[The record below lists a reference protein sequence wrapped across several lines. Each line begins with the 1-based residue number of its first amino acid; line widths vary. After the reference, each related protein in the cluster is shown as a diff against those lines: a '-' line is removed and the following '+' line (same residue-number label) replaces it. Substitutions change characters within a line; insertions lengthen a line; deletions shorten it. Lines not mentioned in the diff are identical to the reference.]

1 MDLSVGSMLEVIV
14 SLLLIATIGYCA
26 TIDRRLRAMR
36 EGQDGL
42 RDLIRD
48 LSGATTQAMSAIA
61 HLRQASDA
69 TGAALSEQVKRGAT
83 LADELSL
90 MGQAG
95 NDIANRLGGIE
106 TRRSAAPSM
115 PQPQPQMQP
124 RIVQSRPVAASRAPV
139 AASTPKAEP
148 HALLDLL
155 KRAR

>member
-1 MDLSVGSMLEVIV
+1 MDFSLGWMLEIIV

-42 RDLIRD
+42 RDLIGD
-48 LSGATTQAMSAIA
+48 LSGATTQALSAIA

-69 TGAALSEQVKRGAT
+69 TGAALSEQVKRGSA
-83 LADELSL
+83 LADELSV
-90 MGQAG
+90 MVQAG

-106 TRRSAAPSM
+106 TRRSPASSM
-115 PQPQPQMQP
+115 PQPQMQP
-124 RIVQSRPVAASRAPV
+124 RIVQSRPAQPLAASRP
-139 AASTPKAEP
+139 AAVRPNSETHP
-148 HALLDLL
+148 LLDLL

>member
-1 MDLSVGSMLEVIV
+1 MDLSLGSMLEIIV

-48 LSGATTQAMSAIA
+48 LSGATTQALSAIA

-69 TGAALSEQVKRGAT
+69 TGAALSEQVKRGT
-83 LADELSL
+83 VLADELSF
-90 MGQAG
+90 MVQAG

-106 TRRSAAPSM
+106 TRRSVAPSM
-115 PQPQPQMQP
+115 PQPQPQPQMQP
-124 RIVQSRPVAASRAPV
+124 RIVQSRPVATSR
-139 AASTPKAEP
+139 SNAEP
-148 HALLDLL
+148 NPLLDLL